1 MGKRLIITEDEKQR
15 ILGLYEQEIP
25 AMPETTPTEER
36 KGELI
41 KFLTD
46 NNFEENTDYI
56 GSYQIKTQDNSFGV
70 VLTLTP
76 DKSQVKTAT
85 VVGPENIISQMEQ
98 LFNDKKIPVVKT
110 EGKLVTR
117 TPFSDE
123 ELIKTMIAKV
133 KDIDNGQL

>member
-1 MGKRLIITEDEKQR
+1 MGKRLIITEDEKRR

-25 AMPETTPTEER
+25 AMPETTPTDER

-46 NNFEENTDYI
+46 NSFEENQNYI

-76 DKSQVKTAT
+76 DKTQVKTAT
-85 VVGPENIISQMEQ
+85 VIGPDDVITQMEQ
-98 LFNDKKIPVVKT
+98 IFNDKRIPFAKT
-110 EGKLVTR
+110 EGKLITR
-117 TPFSDE
+117 AAFSDE
-123 ELIKTMIAKV
+123 ELLKSIIAKV
-133 KDIDNGQL
+133 KDIDGGQY

>member
-1 MGKRLIITEDEKQR
+1 MGKRLVITEDEKRR

-25 AMPETTPTEER
+25 AMPETTPTDDR

-46 NNFEENTDYI
+46 NNFEENQSYI

-76 DKSQVKTAT
+76 DKTQVKTAT
-85 VVGPENIISQMEQ
+85 VVGPDEIITQMEQ
-98 LFNDKKIPVVKT
+98 IFNDKKIPFAKT
-110 EGKLVTR
+110 EGKLITR
-117 TPFSDE
+117 LPFSDE
-123 ELIKTMIAKV
+123 DLLKSMIAKV
-133 KDIDNGQL
+133 KDIDGGY

>member
-25 AMPETTPTEER
+25 AMPETTPTGER